1 VLELKNKS
9 ASTSGNYEQFFLK
22 NGKRYGHIID
32 PRTGYPA
39 QTQITSVTVVA
50 EQGLTADALSTSLF
64 VLEKKE
70 VKEILKKFPTV
81 LVKIY

>member
-1 VLELKNKS
+1 
-9 ASTSGNYEQFFLK
+9 TSGNYEQFFLK